1 MYYASKKTVRPA
13 TRRTVLLWA
22 RSAGELAANLSNL
35 LNVGLLGLI
44 PAARGHFTVDLRLHV
59 QTFAQR
65 TVKCLVDIRRIG
77 FDGTVQIEVAD
88 ALGRQKKVFHDFLV
102 VVHCAFL
109 LIPDPSSG

>member
-1 MYYASKKTVRPA
+1 M
-13 TRRTVLLWA
+13 LWA

-88 ALGRQKKVFHDFLV
+88 AFGRQKKVFHDFLV
-102 VVHCAFL
+102 VALSSLYQTHQVVEQLLVRVMQLACAGF
-109 LIPDPSSG
+109 